1 MSEHSNQCCG
11 KTLFQKAEGKN
22 IVQYACN
29 VERTVVAERS
39 LLPVTILM
47 LYQTSSAPCSSRYVQ
62 STSAAQWSARTVITN
77 HLHSKNSCEALSCPT
92 TGLVLDYLG
101 RHCSR
106 PRWSW
111 QTYNFETKTNK
122 QKELWGALTGLVLD
136 NLGRHCSRPRRSS
149 YLKFLCCISYWS
161 NFS

>member
-1 MSEHSNQCCG
+1 MGRHFSRKQKEKRLHNMRTMLSKQLLQKGHYYQSLFWCYIKHLAHHAGSRCVHS
-11 KTLFQKAEGKN
+11 A
-22 IVQYACN
+22 
-29 VERTVVAERS
+29 
-39 LLPVTILM
+39 
-47 LYQTSSAPCSSRYVQ
+47 
-62 STSAAQWSARTVITN
+62 SAAQWSARTVITN

-92 TGLVLDYLG
+92 TGHVLDYLG

-161 NFS
+161 TFS